1 MDPKKFK
8 RTKIIATLGP
18 ASDNEKVV
26 ESLLANGVNGIRIN
40 FSHGSYDEYR
50 GIIKFARKKAKILD
64 RSVAVIADLQGPK
77 IRIGDLPKEGIKIS
91 KGQNLKF
98 HYGADYSLNK
108 IIPIQH
114 DISKDVK
121 PNDSMFIKDG
131 EIKTVIRSNKNGLII
146 AQALSSGKIVSNNGI
161 NLPDTVFKSSVL
173 TEKDL
178 EDIKFIK
185 KNDIDYVALSFVQN
199 ASDIK
204 RLKNILQQES
214 QKIKIIAKI
223 ETKSATRNLA
233 EIIDH
238 SDGVMVAR
246 GDLAIETSPEEVPIL
261 QKQIIS
267 YAKWYKKPV
276 IVATQML
283 DSMIDNLT
291 PTRAEVSDVANA
303 VVDEVD
309 CVMLSGE
316 TAIGSYPVETVAQMK
331 RIIKRTEDF
340 LIRGKNQVSISA
352 DKSTQTA
359 ISTAAVTLA
368 EQLRAKVIIAES
380 ATGSTAL
387 NIASLRPTQPIIMVT
402 HDKNVCNQL
411 AIVWG
416 GKPFLAKKSE
426 KASSSVMAKLKK
438 RGNIKKGDMLVS
450 AYGRNPGVA
459 GGTDTV
465 RLLEV
470 K

>member
-8 RTKIIATLGP
+8 RTKIIVTIGP
-18 ASDNEKVV
+18 ASDSEKRI
-26 ESLLANGVNGIRIN
+26 EALLTNGVNGIRIN
-40 FSHGSYDEYR
+40 FSHGKYEEYKN
-50 GIIKFARKKAKILD
+50 IIRFARKQAKSLD
-64 RSVAVIADLQGPK
+64 RSLAVIADLQGPK

-98 HYGADYSLNK
+98 HYGADYSLNG

-114 DISKDVK
+114 DISKDIQ
-121 PNDSMFIKDG
+121 PNDAMYIKDG
-131 EIKTVIRSNKNGLII
+131 EIKTVIQSNKNGLISAKAI
-146 AQALSSGKIVSNNGI
+146 TSGKIVSNNGI

-178 EDIKFIK
+178 RDIKFIV

-199 ASDIK
+199 ASDIRK
-204 RLKNILQQES
+204 LKNILQQKDR
-214 QKIKIIAKI
+214 KIKIIAKI
-223 ETKSATRNLA
+223 ETKSATANLA

-238 SDGVMVAR
+238 ADGVMVAR

-261 QKQIIS
+261 QKQIIA

-276 IVATQML
+276 IIATQML

-291 PTRAEVSDVANA
+291 PTRAEVSDVASA
-303 VVDEVD
+303 VADEVD
-309 CVMLSGE
+309 CVMLSAE

-340 LIRGKNQVSISA
+340 LIRGKKQVSISA
-352 DKSTQTA
+352 DKGTQTA

-416 GKPFLAKKSE
+416 GKPFFAGKTE
-426 KASSSVMAKLKK
+426 QASKSVMAKLKK
-438 RGNIKKGDMLVS
+438 QGSIKKGDMLVT